1 MVFDGTSG
9 VLLRLVSRRRL
20 LKLAASVLGILL
32 AFAVYSEISK
42 AATEETPALAAAA
55 TPTPAAGE
63 TSVTT
68 PDPQEEEATPEP
80 EETPTPL
87 TFAAPGETPQIAAEV
102 YGLDTPELRMEVFNV
117 DGNHF
122 KFTLY
127 GTGDLL
133 AHMREQL
140 KAAKEDIDYS
150 YRYVLQMYGQ
160 REVQL
165 KGKIIYREP
174 KRGEDARITKLSTEL
189 WCKNL
194 HYKSKHPRIDENKI
208 SWLVSMQDWFQFDLE
223 EVSGFD
229 LTIYNAY
236 DTRQKVTYYFD
247 KDSVVTDT
255 LLYTSLRKGGT
266 LRLQVHDSNSL
277 TVTIMDPKL
286 RDGYKNSPD
295 EPGAIDPFWQVKAI
309 INAKAWV
316 EFILEGQ
323 EGQDI
328 NGMDFY
334 AGEYHRL
341 KDDSNKYHATSS
353 PVTDCR
359 YYINGNDVVMTMTLS
374 EGIGVNL
381 KYLEQIAVDMNNGT
395 VLKNNIYN
403 IY

>member
-1 MVFDGTSG
+1 MKFSQNRDARVAFMDTRCIWKLAVFPLLIVFLIFGVWVTSAKAEGAGTSAP
-9 VLLRLVSRRRL
+9 S
-20 LKLAASVLGILL
+20 AAV
-32 AFAVYSEISK
+32 
-42 AATEETPALAAAA
+42 TPA
-55 TPTPAAGE
+55 PTTME
-63 TSVTT
+63 E
-68 PDPQEEEATPEP
+68 QEEPKEEESIPEP

-87 TFAAPGETPQIAAEV
+87 TFSGPAETPQVAAEV
-102 YGLDTPELRMEVFNV
+102 YGTDAPGLRMEVFDV
-117 DGNHF
+117 DGSHF
-122 KFTLY
+122 KITLY
-127 GTGDLL
+127 GTGDVLSY
-133 AHMREQL
+133 MREQL
-140 KAAKEDIDYS
+140 KAAKEDVDYS
-150 YRYVLQMYGQ
+150 YRYILQMYGQ

-174 KRGEDARITKLSTEL
+174 KRGEDARITKLSSEL
-189 WCKNL
+189 WCKSTSF
-194 HYKSKHPRIDENKI
+194 KSKHPRIEDNKI
-208 SWLVSMQDWFQFDLE
+208 SWLVSMENWFNFNLDS
-223 EVSGFD
+223 VSGFD

-236 DTRQKVTYYFD
+236 DTRQKLTYYFD
-247 KDSVVTDT
+247 KESVVTDT

-266 LRLQVHDSNSL
+266 LRLEVPDPQSI

-328 NGMDFY
+328 SSMDFY

-341 KDDSNKYHATSS
+341 KDDSNKYHATST
-353 PVTDCR
+353 PVTNCH
-359 YYINGNDVVMTMTLS
+359 YSINGNDVVMSMTLPT
-374 EGIGVNL
+374 GIGYNI